1 MNIAFR
7 YAARSDTGRVRGK
20 NDDSAYAGRY
30 LAVVAD
36 GMGGH
41 VGGNV
46 ASASTVLDLTPLDH
60 SEYDGSAGTILAD
73 EIQTANIILNQL
85 VEMNP
90 LLAGMGTTCT
100 ALLVDGDE
108 LELAHIGDS
117 RAYRL
122 RGKKFEQMTTD
133 HTFVQRLVEEGRL
146 RPEEAEHHP
155 HKNVIM
161 RVLGDTDASP
171 ELELKR
177 VDAQVGDRWLLCS
190 DGLSGVVSDHTIES
204 ILGSTNDLQEIC
216 ESLVELTLD
225 GGAPDNVTV
234 AVVEV
239 NDEANLANAVTSR
252 LDAVGRDSRADE
264 HPERVSEEPQAAV
277 GTTSSSGLVPAGSS
291 SEESS
296 HRSNDPDQEWPKF
309 LDIEDDSSLAPW
321 EEDSPE
327 TGASDVAP
335 EDVAGVDAGS
345 STRDRAPA
353 DEDSNEL
360 KAPWRRRLPRE
371 RGEKV
376 RHTLRHGRWRGDS
389 FSDSVLNAMMHRS
402 GIDLEEASQQEESS
416 ASILRR
422 ELEERPHLLVG
433 AAASATHT
441 GQIPTVTD
449 ATVQRRATLART
461 PSMDTDEG
469 EEIPDELLEEMD
481 SPRRRKRRWGLAAF
495 IWAFILV
502 LIAGAVWAGL
512 AWVNSQYYVGENN
525 GKVAI
530 YRGVDQSLGPIH
542 LNNLERE
549 TDVKVSDLP
558 DYSKSRVHEGIHASS
573 VADAERVVS
582 DLDLGSQGGGESASP
597 APHGTVSSA
606 PPSSDKSSN
615 SSNDS
620 QKPSSDGQ
628 GGDDQ

>member
-1 MNIAFR
+1 MNLAFR
-7 YAARSDTGRVRGK
+7 YAARSDTGQVRSK

-60 SEYDGSAGTILAD
+60 NDYNGSAGTILAD

-177 VDAQVGDRWLLCS
+177 VDAEVGDRWLLCS
-190 DGLSGVVSDHTIES
+190 DGLSGVVPDHVIES
-204 ILGSTNDLQEIC
+204 VLGSTNDLQEIC

-239 NDEANLANAVTSR
+239 NEASNLANAVTSR

-264 HPERVSEEPQAAV
+264 RTEGVSEEPQPSI
-277 GTTSSSGLVPAGSS
+277 GLTSSSGLASS
-291 SEESS
+291 NPSGHDSS
-296 HRSNDPDQEWPKF
+296 VQDRDPDQEWPKF
-309 LDIEDDSSLAPW
+309 LEVDDDSDLAPW
-321 EEDSPE
+321 EEVSPE
-327 TGASDVAP
+327 TGASGIAAERSEP
-335 EDVAGVDAGS
+335 AETESAEDVAD
-345 STRDRAPA
+345 
-353 DEDSNEL
+353 DEV

-371 RGEKV
+371 RGEKI

-389 FSDSVLNAMMHRS
+389 FSDSVLNAMMQRS
-402 GIDLEEASQQEESS
+402 GIDLEEARKQEESS

-433 AAASATHT
+433 AASSATHT

-449 ATVQRRATLART
+449 STVQRRATLAHT

-481 SPRRRKRRWGLAAF
+481 SPRRRKKRWGLAAF
-495 IWAFILV
+495 IWAFIVV
-502 LIAGAVWAGL
+502 LLAGAVWAGL
-512 AWVNSQYYVGENN
+512 AWVNTQYYVGENN

-530 YRGVDQSLGPIH
+530 YRGVDQSLGPVH
-542 LNNLERE
+542 LNNLEKE
-549 TDVKVSDLP
+549 TDVEVSRLP
-558 DYSKSRVHEGIHASS
+558 DYSKSRVQDGIGASS
-573 VADAERVVS
+573 LKDAERVVS
-582 DLDLGSQGGGESASP
+582 DLGLGAKGGDPSSP

-606 PPSSDKSSN
+606 APSDANSSDSGNDGQKTSS
-615 SSNDS
+615 
-620 QKPSSDGQ
+620 PGQ
-628 GGDDQ
+628 GGDNR

>member
-7 YAARSDTGRVRGK
+7 YAARSDTGRVRSK

-46 ASASTVLDLTPLDH
+46 ASASTVLDLTPLDR
-60 SEYDGSAGTILAD
+60 SDYDGDAGTFLAD

-85 VEMNP
+85 VKLNP

-122 RGKKFEQMTTD
+122 RGDTFEQITTD

-146 RPEEAEHHP
+146 RPEDAENHP

-190 DGLSGVVSDHTIES
+190 DGLSGVVSDEVIKS
-204 ILGSTNDLQEIC
+204 LLGSSNDLQHIC

-225 GGAPDNVTV
+225 GGAPDNVTI
-234 AVVEV
+234 AIVEV
-239 NDEANLANAVTSR
+239 NEASNLANAVTSR
-252 LDAVGRDSRADE
+252 LDAVGQDSRADE
-264 HPERVSEEPQAAV
+264 HQEGVSEEPQPEGMPASAGV
-277 GTTSSSGLVPAGSS
+277 SAIDDSG
-291 SEESS
+291 
-296 HRSNDPDQEWPKF
+296 NDVRDTDQEWPKF
-309 LDIEDDSSLAPW
+309 LDEDSSTAPW
-321 EEDSPE
+321 EEENPE
-327 TGASDVAP
+327 TGASDISQ
-335 EDVAGVDAGS
+335 D
-345 STRDRAPA
+345 
-353 DEDSNEL
+353 DSDDDPVR
-360 KAPWRRRLPRE
+360 APWRRRLPRQH
-371 RGEKV
+371 GGKPG
-376 RHTLRHGRWRGDS
+376 HTLRHGRWRGDS
-389 FSDSVLNAMMHRS
+389 FSDSVLNVMTQRS
-402 GIDLEEASQQEESS
+402 GMDLEEAQKQDEST
-416 ASILRR
+416 ASVLRR
-422 ELEERPHLLVG
+422 ELSERPHLLVG

-449 ATVQRRATLART
+449 STVQRRATLART
-461 PSMDTDEG
+461 TSIDSDEG

-481 SPRRRKRRWGLAAF
+481 HPNRHKRRWGLALF
-495 IWAFILV
+495 IWAFIVV
-502 LIAGAVWAGL
+502 LLAGAAWAGL
-512 AWVNSQYYVGENN
+512 AWVNNQYYVGEND

-542 LNNLERE
+542 LNSIEQD
-549 TDVKVSDLP
+549 TDVKVKDLP
-558 DYSKSRVHEGIHASS
+558 EYSKSRVTSGIHANS
-573 VADAERVVS
+573 VDEAKRIIS
-582 DLDLGSQGGGESASP
+582 DLSLDKDSTSARP
-597 APHGTVSSA
+597 TPHGTVSSA
-606 PPSSDKSSN
+606 APSSNGQPSN
-615 SSNDS
+615 SSGS
-620 QKPSSDGQ
+620 
-628 GGDDQ
+628 GGDGS

>member
-1 MNIAFR
+1 MSIAFR
-7 YAARSDTGRVRGK
+7 YAARSDTGRVRSK

-46 ASASTVLDLTPLDH
+46 ASASTVLDLTPLDR
-60 SEYDGSAGTILAD
+60 SDYDGDAGTFLAD

-85 VEMNP
+85 VELNP

-122 RGKKFEQMTTD
+122 RGDELEQITTD

-146 RPEEAEHHP
+146 RPEEAENHP

-190 DGLSGVVSDHTIES
+190 DGLSGVVSDEVIKS
-204 ILGSTNDLQEIC
+204 LLGSSNDLQQIC

-234 AVVEV
+234 AIVEV
-239 NDEANLANAVTSR
+239 NEAASLANAVTSR
-252 LDAVGRDSRADE
+252 MDAVGRDSRADE
-264 HPERVSEEPQAAV
+264 HPQGVSEEPQPEGLPASAGVSAV
-277 GTTSSSGLVPAGSS
+277 DDAG
-291 SEESS
+291 
-296 HRSNDPDQEWPKF
+296 NDVRNADHEWPKF
-309 LDIEDDSSLAPW
+309 LDEDEASTPPWKESPSEDDASGSPSQ
-321 EEDSPE
+321 EPDQHDEHPEDS
-327 TGASDVAP
+327 ADS
-335 EDVAGVDAGS
+335 EDPV
-345 STRDRAPA
+345 R
-353 DEDSNEL
+353 
-360 KAPWRRRLPRE
+360 APWRRRLPRHN
-371 RGEKV
+371 GEKPA
-376 RHTLRHGRWRGDS
+376 HTLRHGRWRGDS
-389 FSDSVLNAMMHRS
+389 FSDSVLNAMTQRS
-402 GIDLEEASQQEESS
+402 GMDLDEARQQVESS

-422 ELEERPHLLVG
+422 ELAERPHLLVG

-449 ATVQRRATLART
+449 STVQRRATLART
-461 PSMDTDEG
+461 TSIDSDDG

-481 SPRRRKRRWGLAAF
+481 TPDHRRKRRWRLTAF
-495 IWAFILV
+495 IWAFIVV
-502 LIAGAVWAGL
+502 LLAGAAWAGL
-512 AWVNSQYYVGENN
+512 TWVNNQYYVGVND

-542 LNNLERE
+542 LNSIEQD
-549 TDVKVSDLP
+549 TDIKVKDLP
-558 DYSKSRVHEGIHASS
+558 EYSKSRVTSGIHADS
-573 VADAERVVS
+573 VKDAQRIVS
-582 DLDLGSQGGGESASP
+582 DLGLDKQPNGPQP
-597 APHGTVSSA
+597 TPHGTVSNAGPSDEN
-606 PPSSDKSSN
+606 SSDSG
-615 SSNDS
+615 NDG
-620 QKPSSDGQ
+620 QKPSSSGSGGDGQ
-628 GGDDQ
+628 

>member
-7 YAARSDTGRVRGK
+7 YAARSDTGRVRSK

-60 SEYDGSAGTILAD
+60 SEYEGSAGTILAD

-146 RPEEAEHHP
+146 KPEEAENHP

-190 DGLSGVVSDHTIES
+190 DGLSGVVSDEVIES
-204 ILGSTNDLQEIC
+204 VLGSTNDLQEIC

-234 AVVEV
+234 AVVEI
-239 NDEANLANAVTSR
+239 NDSANLANAVTSR

-264 HPERVSEEPQAAV
+264 HQEGVSEEPQAPA
-277 GTTSSSGLVPAGSS
+277 SRSGVS
-291 SEESS
+291 
-296 HRSNDPDQEWPKF
+296 DPEADQGWPEF
-309 LDIEDDSSLAPW
+309 REIDDDSGLAPW
-321 EEDSPE
+321 EETSPE
-327 TGASDVAP
+327 TGASDVGP
-335 EDVAGVDAGS
+335 DDVAGVGNPSHGS
-345 STRDRAPA
+345 HSGEQDPGGDPEDRR
-353 DEDSNEL
+353 
-360 KAPWRRRLPRE
+360 APWRRRLPRQ
-371 RGEKV
+371 RGESF

-389 FSDSVLNAMMHRS
+389 FSDSVLNAMVQRS

-416 ASILRR
+416 ASVLRR

-433 AAASATHT
+433 AASSATHT

-461 PSMDTDEG
+461 PAMDTDEG
-469 EEIPDELLEEMD
+469 EELPDELLEELD

-495 IWAFILV
+495 IWAFIAVLV
-502 LIAGAVWAGL
+502 VGAVWAGL
-512 AWVNSQYYVGENN
+512 TWVNNQYYVGVNE

-530 YRGVDQSLGPIH
+530 YRGVDQSLGPLH
-542 LNNLERE
+542 LNSLEKE
-549 TDVKVSDLP
+549 TDVKVSQLP
-558 DYSKSRVHEGIHASS
+558 NYSKSRVQEGIHTSS
-573 VADAERVVS
+573 KAEAERVIS
-582 DLDLGSQGGGESASP
+582 DLDLGAQEDNPSP
-597 APHGTVSSA
+597 APQGTVSSA
-606 PPSSDKSSN
+606 PPSSDKSSD
-615 SSNDS
+615 SGNDS
-620 QKPSSDGQ
+620 QKPDRNDQ
-628 GGDDQ
+628 GGDNQ

>member
-7 YAARSDTGRVRGK
+7 YAARSDTGRVRSK

-146 RPEEAEHHP
+146 KPEEAENHP

-190 DGLSGVVSDHTIES
+190 DGLSGVVSDEVIES
-204 ILGSTNDLQEIC
+204 VLGSTNDLQEIC

-234 AVVEV
+234 AVVEI
-239 NDEANLANAVTSR
+239 NDSANLANAVTSR

-264 HPERVSEEPQAAV
+264 HPEGVSEEPQAPASGS
-277 GTTSSSGLVPAGSS
+277 GT
-291 SEESS
+291 SEPEAD
-296 HRSNDPDQEWPKF
+296 HGWPEF
-309 LDIEDDSSLAPW
+309 REIDDDSGLAPW
-321 EEDSPE
+321 EETSPE
-327 TGASDVAP
+327 TGASDVGP
-335 EDVAGVDAGS
+335 DDVAGVGS
-345 STRDRAPA
+345 TSHGSHSGEQDPGDDPEDRR
-353 DEDSNEL
+353 
-360 KAPWRRRLPRE
+360 APWRRRLPRQ
-371 RGEKV
+371 RGESF

-389 FSDSVLNAMMHRS
+389 FSDSVLNAMVQRS

-416 ASILRR
+416 ASVLRR

-433 AAASATHT
+433 AASSATHT

-469 EEIPDELLEEMD
+469 EELPDELLEELD

-495 IWAFILV
+495 IWAFIAV
-502 LIAGAVWAGL
+502 LIVGAAWAGL
-512 AWVNSQYYVGENN
+512 TWVNNQYYVGVNE

-530 YRGVDQSLGPIH
+530 YRGVDQSLGPLH
-542 LNNLERE
+542 LNSLEKE
-549 TDVKVSDLP
+549 TDVKVSQLP
-558 DYSKSRVHEGIHASS
+558 NYSKSRVKEGIHTSS
-573 VADAERVVS
+573 KAEAERVIS
-582 DLDLGSQGGGESASP
+582 DLDLGAQGDDPSP
-597 APHGTVSSA
+597 APQGTVSSA
-606 PPSSDKSSN
+606 PPSGDKSSD
-615 SSNDS
+615 SGNDD
-620 QKPSSDGQ
+620 QKPDRNDQ
-628 GGDDQ
+628 GGDNQ